1 MALASTSSFRSLRTL
16 AQSGAGVGA
25 RAYASIAPY
34 SPPSSDTAPTR
45 RPPRPAS
52 AEFFTGRPTFNE
64 SLSALSSTIK
74 STQSSLREKHVY
86 PLPSHLPTLTPPRAS
101 WVSSEELS
109 SLFDVKL
116 RTNTLRQVMEL
127 LTELHHLRH
136 ISDMS
141 GHPELVQ
148 KIDQALQNYER
159 DEAQSSSDSRAEKNG
174 AAKVDQFG
182 RAYGMGRKKTSSA
195 RVWMIPTASA
205 QSIFASTSSEVP
217 APDNINT
224 NSTSTAT
231 TPTPTQSLD
240 SSILIN
246 HAPLA
251 TYFPRPSDRETI
263 LRPLRISGFLGAFNI
278 FAFARGGGVSGQA
291 GAVALGVARALA
303 ILREDAKDVLQAD
316 GALMRDTR
324 MVERK
329 KTGRAKARKGYTW
342 VKR

>member
-1 MALASTSSFRSLRTL
+1 MALASTSSLRSLCTL
-16 AQSGAGVGA
+16 ARPSVGASASASASAA

-34 SPPSSDTAPTR
+34 SPLSSDTAPIR

-52 AEFFTGRPTFNE
+52 PEFFTGRPTFHE

-86 PLPSHLPTLTPPRAS
+86 PLPSHLPTVSPPRAS

-141 GHPELVQ
+141 GYPELVQ

-159 DEAQSSSDSRAEKNG
+159 DEAKSSSDASSEKAG
-174 AAKVDQFG
+174 VAKVDQFG

-195 RVWMIPTASA
+195 RVWMIPTPSA
-205 QSIFASTSSEVP
+205 QSIFSSSSTTAE
-217 APDNINT
+217 A
-224 NSTSTAT
+224 AT
-231 TPTPTQSLD
+231 TTSQTPQTESIES

>member
-1 MALASTSSFRSLRTL
+1 MALASTSSLRSLRAL
-16 AQSGAGVGA
+16 AQPGVSANA
-25 RAYASIAPY
+25 RAYYASIAPY
-34 SPPSSDTAPTR
+34 SPPSFDTAPVR

-52 AEFFTGRPTFNE
+52 PEFFTGRPTFNE

-86 PLPSHLPTLTPPRAS
+86 PLPSHLPTLSPPRAS

-141 GHPELVQ
+141 GYPELVQ
-148 KIDQALQNYER
+148 QINQALQNYER
-159 DEAQSSSDSRAEKNG
+159 DEAKSSSERRAERDS
-174 AAKVDQFG
+174 AAKVDKFG

-195 RVWMIPTASA
+195 RVWMIPTPSA
-205 QSIFASTSSEVP
+205 QNIFASTS
-217 APDNINT
+217 NG
-224 NSTSTAT
+224 TSAQPTTAT
-231 TPTPTQSLD
+231 AAGSPA
-240 SSILIN
+240 SSSVLIN
-246 HAPLA
+246 HVPLA

-303 ILREDAKDVLQAD
+303 ILRDDAKDVLLAD